1 MNEEGK
7 TGMAEVVVFAMV
19 VGCVLMVLVLSA
31 LLLIRTLASQ
41 ECATLGYQDSIT
53 SLSLPIKRVCI
64 ARGATED
71 RYVPLVVARA
81 FAR

>member
-7 TGMAEVVVFAMV
+7 VGAAEVAVFGMV
-19 VGCVLMVLVLSA
+19 VGFALLVLALSA
-31 LLLIRTLASQ
+31 MLLIRTLASQ
-41 ECATLGYQDSIT
+41 ECATLGYQDSMT

-71 RYVPLVVARA
+71 RYVPLAVARS
-81 FAR
+81 FTR